1 MKETELHKFNI
12 IKHNDKDIEI
22 ESYLHVS
29 KDHYLQAG
37 LFISPK
43 TIPELLK
50 IITNKKAIKYCN
62 IQDVIDNGHDNIEFA
77 FRGSEQKP
85 IFTILNNGHKMLN
98 GDVDSGIIDIPL
110 D

>member
-1 MKETELHKFNI
+1 MNDQILFKFSI
-12 IKHNDKDIEI
+12 KKHNGSDLEI
-22 ESYLHVS
+22 EGFKHVDG
-29 KDHYLQAG
+29 DHYRQMG

-50 IITNKKAIKYCN
+50 IITNKKMIKCGKVY
-62 IQDVIDNGHDNIEFA
+62 DVIDNGHDNIEFA